1 MGQNENII
9 GEKIIGGLPPAD
21 NCLDKKINQAIK
33 LIRAA
38 GKDGQ
43 VVEVAYSGGKDSDV
57 ILELTRMAGINYRA
71 IYKNTTIDPP
81 GTIKHCLENHVE
93 IIRPKSTFFQ
103 LVEKKG
109 MPNRFRRHCC
119 AVLKEY
125 KILDRVIIG
134 VRKAEGTKRAAR
146 YKEPTECRIYKGNKH
161 AEQFF
166 PILDWTDEDVVQF
179 IAKRNLKVHQLYY
192 REDGTIDPKR
202 RLGCMACPLASI
214 KKRREQFLKYP
225 KLLRTYIKNAQ
236 KYIDTHPNSR
246 VAKAY
251 KDAYEWMVAEL
262 FFEKYHLWEEYKN
275 NLFEDTN
282 YKEQLENYF
291 HTKL

>member
-1 MGQNENII
+1 MRQEEKII

-81 GTIKHCLENHVE
+81 GTIKHCIENHVE
-93 IIRPKSTFFQ
+93 IIRPKATFFQ
-103 LVEKKG
+103 LVEKQG

-134 VRKAEGTKRAAR
+134 VRKTEGTKRAAR

-161 AEQFF
+161 VEQFF

-179 IAKRNLKVHQLYY
+179 IDKRKLKVHQLYY
-192 REDGTIDPKR
+192 REDGKIDPKR

-236 KYIDTHPNSR
+236 KYIDKHPNSK

-251 KDAYEWMVAEL
+251 KDAYEWMVEEL
-262 FFEKYHLWEEYKN
+262 FFEKYKKWAEYKC
-275 NLFEDTN
+275 NLFNEVD